1 MEVSIEEGKEGDRW
15 KDENRRSTCLAEA
28 MATRARASTRFACA
42 KRTVPIRGKRLKT
55 AAAALQTA
63 ERTRD
68 PWTDAEWKD
77 VPWTVFRGQA
87 YDLRPF
93 LKRHPGGSWLLTLA
107 IGRDCTA
114 LFESTHL
121 RPEVAVAHLQ
131 RLPVLEDFPVDQVP
145 ATLRPND
152 SKLYNRIRERVRNEV
167 FPGNEAA
174 GKHRTG
180 SEAAAAT
187 IIGFAVFAYAVYLS
201 QPSFLTGGLLGLAGA
216 WIGLTVQHC
225 GNHGAMSR
233 HAPVNLF
240 MGLLSDLVG
249 GSSLAWRYHHQ
260 VSHHIHCN
268 DAAIDEDV
276 HSAFPILRFDAQ
288 LPKYWYHKFQHI
300 YMWFVFPL
308 MTMTFHL
315 GDLDLFFSGET
326 KGAVAH
332 GMKAWEKASIV
343 LGKVLHFG
351 LLLALPTVLHGN
363 FPHVLLSAAG
373 YLAVQ
378 SVVLASTFAVSHNVS
393 EAKEWPNFSEEE
405 KQDWGI
411 QQVLTSANW
420 GGAVGNF
427 FTGGLNLQIEHHLFP
442 AVSFVHYP
450 AIAKIVEEECKRA
463 DIPYGHYA
471 TLPEILGRYV
481 QFMKEVGSAPENNS
495 EFLINKDGTG
505 TLRST
510 A

>member
-1 MEVSIEEGKEGDRW
+1 MEDRGTVDVS
-15 KDENRRSTCLAEA
+15 RRGV
-28 MATRARASTRFACA
+28 MATQARACMRHACA
-42 KRTVPIRGKRLKT
+42 KRKVPIGRKGRKL
-55 AAAALQTA
+55 AASGLQTA
-63 ERTRD
+63 QRTRD
-68 PWTDAEWKD
+68 PWTDAAWKD
-77 VPWTVFRGQA
+77 VPWTVYRGQA

-131 RLPVLEDFPVDQVP
+131 RLPVLDDFPVDQVP

-152 SKLYNRIRERVRNEV
+152 SKLYNRIREWVRKEV
-167 FPGNEAA
+167 FPGNEAG

-180 SEAAAAT
+180 SEAAAVS

-201 QPSFLTGGLLGLAGA
+201 NPTFLTGGMLGLAGA

-249 GSSLAWRYHHQ
+249 GSSMAWRYHHQ

-268 DAAIDEDV
+268 DAPIDEDV

-288 LPKYWYHKFQHI
+288 LPKHWYHKYQHL

-308 MTMTFHL
+308 MTMTFHA

-332 GMKAWEKASIV
+332 GARTWERFSIL
-343 LGKVLHFG
+343 LGKFVHFG
-351 LLLALPTVLHGN
+351 LLLGLPTLFHGN
-363 FPHVLLSAAG
+363 FPNVLLSAAG

-378 SVVLASTFAVSHNVS
+378 SVVLASTFAVSHNVN
-393 EAKEWPNFSEEE
+393 EAKEWPNFSEEQ

-420 GGAVGNF
+420 GGVIGNF

-450 AIAKIVEEECKRA
+450 AIAKIVKEECELA
-463 DIPYGHYA
+463 GVPYGYYA
-471 TLPEILGRYV
+471 TLPEILGRFV
-481 QFMKEVGSAPENNS
+481 QFMKEVGAAPES
-495 EFLINKDGTG
+495 SSKFLVSKDGSG
-505 TLRST
+505 DLRPM